1 MSSRG
6 DHRDRPAEDP
16 DELGDGSKPARHS
29 TGAPWPGADTR
40 RDGPPDRPAFHVPTA
55 PTTGERA
62 GEDDDDTTIPPPRA
76 TEGETE
82 DDDA

>member
-29 TGAPWPGADTR
+29 TGAPWPEADTR

-55 PTTGERA
+55 PETDDRA
-62 GEDDDDTTIPPPRA
+62 REDDDTTIPPPRVA
-76 TEGETE
+76 DGETE

>member
-1 MSSRG
+1 MSSPG

-29 TGAPWPGADTR
+29 TGAPLPAADTR

-55 PTTGERA
+55 PESDERGGE
-62 GEDDDDTTIPPPRA
+62 DDDTTIPPRA
-76 TEGETE
+76 TGAETE